1 MTEEITMSIKGI
13 HLRQPC
19 HFVIEL
25 YSRDYVY
32 EIPIINIFSFINL
45 LLIRHFT
52 VVRYENIIGNLIT
65 VVFIDNV
72 PKKFKSVITEEY
84 IDI

>member
-1 MTEEITMSIKGI
+1 MTEEITMVIKGI

-19 HFVIEL
+19 YFVIEL
-25 YSRDYVY
+25 YSRDYVC

-45 LLIRHFT
+45 LLIRHFN

-65 VVFIDNV
+65 VVFIDSV